1 LKFDCPKCGR
11 PIRTK
16 LTVGEFINCD
26 NCNAY
31 LKILSEDIAAVVS
44 GGAAAA
50 EEGSEFD
57 TSEVYELD
65 SSKIAGSNDD
75 ISWPT
80 DSLLRLVCPRCRSPL
95 ATRYGVGEFIR
106 CENCNAALKILSEE
120 AVALVSTEEPR
131 EKETEEV
138 DRPRQLI
145 MKHSGGAGTDRS
157 PIKGFKSED
166 TFLSFQCPQC
176 DSPIE
181 TRRTVGQ
188 SVKCYNCEADLK
200 ILSEDTVAMLSDA
213 VKVKKKNTPYG
224 SPPGAVREIRERDT
238 SLREM
243 DSAPAKKTPA
253 SKQPPKSGGH
263 LSGIFQL
270 IAKTRAVLLNAV
282 VIFIIIFS
290 LVLLAGE
297 VMRNAVIISPISV
310 PVEFQQ
316 LGYSPE
322 VLTDRLLDQ
331 VQMIADGGKSNFR
344 KTRFPVLEK
353 PGSLPEMIAAGSG
366 FSLHSIGLPV
376 KRLFGRYPARISG
389 EIIANDGLLCMTIR
403 ITDKK
408 TEYARKHRDIYGRIT
423 DLDLILH
430 QAAQFILEIIEPK
443 TLTAFLQGDEG
454 SGAGSDFRVVLPT
467 SMNSPAESSTDEK
480 KKPLDPEAMMEKLK
494 KETATEGEGNPG

>member
-1 LKFDCPKCGR
+1 MKFDCPKCGR

-44 GGAAAA
+44 GGAPAA

-57 TSEVYELD
+57 VSETYGLD
-65 SSKIAGSNDD
+65 SPDIAGSNDD

-80 DSLLRLVCPRCRSPL
+80 DSLLRLVCPRCGSPV
-95 ATRYGVGEFIR
+95 ATRHGVGEFIR

-120 AVALVSTEEPR
+120 AIATVSTDEPQ
-131 EKETEEV
+131 EKETEEA
-138 DRPRQLI
+138 DRPGQLI
-145 MKHSGGAGTDRS
+145 MKHSGGAGADKS
-157 PIKGFKSED
+157 LIKRFKSED

-200 ILSEDTVAMLSDA
+200 ILSEDTVAILSDA

-224 SPPGAVREIRERDT
+224 SPPRAMREIRERDRL
-238 SLREM
+238 SDEIG
-243 DSAPAKKTPA
+243 DVPAKKTLP
-253 SKQPPKSGGH
+253 SKSPRKSGGR

-270 IAKTRAVLLNAV
+270 IAKTRPVLIDAI

-297 VMRNAVIISPISV
+297 VTRNAVIISAIST
-310 PVEFQQ
+310 PPEIQQ

-353 PGSLPEMIAAGSG
+353 PGPLPEMITAGSG

-376 KRLFGRYPARISG
+376 KRLFGRYPACISG

-403 ITDKK
+403 VTEKK
-408 TEYARKHRDIYGRIT
+408 TENARRRRDIYGRPA

-443 TLTAFLQGDEG
+443 TLTAFLQGNEG
-454 SGAGSDFRVVLPT
+454 DGAGSDFRVVLPT
-467 SMNSPAESSTDEK
+467 SINSPAESPTDEK
-480 KKPLDPEAMMEKLK
+480 KKTLDLETLMEEFK
-494 KETATEGEGNPG
+494 KETATEAEINPG